1 MTDKKYW
8 RSKTLLSFM
17 HLFALFYLQEEIRLH
32 LRNTQINLAFRS
44 VCTSISDRF
53 ADTEDRLHLR
63 NTQINL
69 VFHSVCTIF
78 AADNTGC

>member
-1 MTDKKYW
+1 MK
-8 RSKTLLSFM
+8 RSSHYSSSFLYNL
-17 HLFALFYLQEEIRLH
+17 HLNHSQEEIRLR
-32 LRNTQINLAFRS
+32 LRKLQINLLFHS
-44 VCTSISDRF
+44 VCTNFSDRF

-78 AADNTGC
+78 AAANTGC